1 MMYTFWN
8 EHFHLILDEFKSFI
22 SKKEKTANKVEHWLN
37 SENRDITEIDY
48 GKNLD
53 YLERL
58 NKEISILK
66 SVENLLPN
74 IKLSYDSFLVHMS
87 MYRDGEISLLK
98 DQNYVLRLKLKRH
111 GIK

>member
-1 MMYTFWN
+1 MLYSFWN
-8 EHFHLILDEFKSFI
+8 ETFHIISDEFKSFI
-22 SKKEKTANKVEHWLN
+22 VSKEKTANKVEQWLN
-37 SENRDITEIDY
+37 SVNRDIEEVDY
-48 GKNLD
+48 GKNLA
-53 YLERL
+53 YLDRL

-66 SVENLLPN
+66 SIDNLLPN

>member
-1 MMYTFWN
+1 MLYSFWN
-8 EHFHLILDEFKSFI
+8 DTFHIISDEFKSFI
-22 SKKEKTANKVEHWLN
+22 VSKEKTVNKVERWLN
-37 SENRDITEIDY
+37 SVNRDIEEADY
-48 GKNLD
+48 GKNLA
-53 YLERL
+53 YLDRL

-66 SVENLLPN
+66 SIDNLLPN

-87 MYRDGEISLLK
+87 MYRDSEISLLK